1 MKNKVFCQALYKMIE
16 ELFGGKTAEKILLY
30 LTAIGEGYSAEIAK
44 AFQISATQVQR
55 TVERLENA
63 DILVGNTIGR
73 SRIYRLNDK
82 WFLADKLKDL
92 LDKALL
98 FIPIDEQELYFC
110 KRKKP
115 RKKNKKI

>member
-1 MKNKVFCQALYKMIE
+1 MIA
-16 ELFGGKTAEKILLY
+16 ELFGGNTAEKTLLY
-30 LTAIGEGYSAEIAK
+30 LSAVGEGYSAEIAK
-44 AFQISATQVQR
+44 TFKISASQVQR
-55 TVERLENA
+55 TLERLENA

-73 SRIYRLNDK
+73 SRIYKLNDK
-82 WFLADKLKDL
+82 WFLSDKLKEL

-98 FIPIDEQELYFC
+98 FIPIDEQEMYFG

>member
-1 MKNKVFCQALYKMIE
+1 MIA
-16 ELFGGKTAEKILLY
+16 ELFGGNTAEKILLY
-30 LTAIGEGYSAEIAK
+30 LAAIGEGYPAEIART
-44 AFQISATQVQR
+44 FEISTTQVQR

-63 DILVGNTIGR
+63 DILVSNTIGR
-73 SRIYRLNDK
+73 SRLYKLNNK
-82 WFLADKLKDL
+82 WFLADKLKGL

-98 FIPIDEQELYFC
+98 FIPIDEQEMYFG